1 MLKFFWLTKK
11 DDEITEVEIDLEEDT
26 SSEID
31 IEETEENEDEWQLAV
46 DILETKYEYIVL
58 APVAGID
65 IDDIDVSYKDS
76 VLIVSWYRA
85 LPEIYSKDINI
96 KVNECFWWKF
106 SRNIILPENLDYDNI
121 NATIENNLLVI
132 TIQKLRFNNS
142 SIMIE
147 KV

>member
-11 DDEITEVEIDLEEDT
+11 DDEITEFEIDVEEDT

-31 IEETEENEDEWQLAV
+31 MEDAEEKEDEWQLAV